1 MVDEMNMTADQALEA
16 EAAPVSEMSKK
27 ERKAAYS
34 EQQKKIAVLRRGV
47 DKQLKAY
54 KKAAVRLDKSYDKN
68 ERAQAALAL
77 KPNKA
82 KRQIAAMKSQELY
95 DADTL
100 VFKSIHEQILADMAA
115 IELSYDALANY
126 AWKMS
131 LRFKA
136 GESFNKYQDY
146 LAERMAKAQKP
157 IVELLPILFPEPVE
171 EEPIPEPAPEP
182 VEEAP
187 AEPSFEE
194 KIAAELAAMK
204 ASYEE
209 VLRRLASPA
218 APAYAAPTIV
228 MPAMAPYGYPAP
240 PAPPA
245 PQVEPEVKVAPIE
258 IDVSA
263 AVAKAVDAVMDKL
276 SAALDEKIGAY
287 AATALPDLA
296 SLANFGPTVE
306 AMAQVSEDQEF
317 LLAKVTGVVEK
328 VQGMTDS
335 LMEMNETLATAAK
348 KQGEISEQQKKT
360 NDIQRYT
367 QREQQG
373 IQATQK
379 VIGKDQIE
387 LAEAQLLV
395 NEQQKAATDRQKA
408 IGEAQQALTEQQQAL
423 VDTQG
428 AIEEAMKSVMQTQ
441 KDIISGQQAIIRGND
456 ANVEA
461 SKDLIAMQNEVSA
474 LQKDAVSAQ
483 KAVVREQKNITERQK
498 ATADSQH
505 DIYEELKAIA
515 KESKSLADAVE
526 KLGKKT
532 VKKAAPVVEAPAV
545 EAPAVEAPA
554 AEEIAQNEAPAV
566 Q

>member
-1 MVDEMNMTADQALEA
+1 MVDEMNLTADQALEA

-54 KKAAVRLDKSYDKN
+54 KKAAVRLDNSYDKN

-171 EEPIPEPAPEP
+171 EEPIPEPAPES

-240 PAPPA
+240 QA
-245 PQVEPEVKVAPIE
+245 EPEVKVAPIE

-328 VQGMTDS
+328 VQAMTDS
-335 LMEMNETLATAAK
+335 LLGMNETLAAAAK

-387 LAEAQLLV
+387 LAEAQVLV

-505 DIYEELKAIA
+505 DIFEELKAIA

-532 VKKAAPVVEAPAV
+532 VKKAAPVVEAPAA